1 VIRLYLTNVSN
12 TRTFNLVVEGAEV
25 QVVGSDVG
33 MFEWRVPVESIV
45 IAPAERYVVDI
56 RYRES
61 GEFVMLNAVQ
71 ALDHISATYF
81 AAVDTL
87 GTVVVDASTTADLGM
102 GASRDLTRRVRN
114 ESATRDLASVRVHA
128 AREVDHRLE
137 LTLRV
142 SDLPAVTEQLMRAD
156 RMYFSPVEWEGTM
169 PMMNWASTSGQ
180 VEWILRDPD
189 TGKENME
196 IDWRF
201 SVGEVIRLRVV
212 NDRDAF
218 HAMQHPLH
226 IHGQRFVVL
235 EQDGRRNE
243 NLVWKDTVLLPAG
256 STTDL
261 LLELSNPGVWMV
273 HCHIAE
279 HLESG
284 MKAIFE
290 VTE

>member
-1 VIRLYLTNVSN
+1 
-12 TRTFNLVVEGAEV
+12 
-25 QVVGSDVG
+25 
-33 MFEWRVPVESIV
+33 
-45 IAPAERYVVDI
+45 
-56 RYRES
+56 
-61 GEFVMLNAVQ
+61 
-71 ALDHISATYF
+71 
-81 AAVDTL
+81 VDTL
-87 GTVVVDASTTADLGM
+87 GTVAVGASTTAEVGVGD
-102 GASRDLTRRVRN
+102 SRDLTRRVRN
-114 ESATRDLASVRVHA
+114 ESAARDLDAIRA
-128 AREVDHRLE
+128 QADRQVDHRLE
-137 LTLRV
+137 LTLRAT
-142 SDLPAVTEQLMRAD
+142 DLPPVTEQLMRAD

-180 VEWILRDPD
+180 VAWILRDPD
-189 TGKENME
+189 TGKENMAM
-196 IDWRF
+196 DWRF
-201 SVGEVIRLRVV
+201 SVGDVVKLRVV

-243 NLVWKDTVLLPAG
+243 NWVWKDTVLLPAG

-290 VTE
+290 VTG